1 MRGEKGKR
9 RRKEG
14 RKYYIYIIE
23 VLRLAGYIDVTFLR
37 RPRSRFFFLFFFI
50 RHPISREQRDECA
63 SILRRNSLRRRG
75 AGSRI

>member
-37 RPRSRFFFLFFFI
+37 RPRSHFFFFLFFF
-50 RHPISREQRDECA
+50 
-63 SILRRNSLRRRG
+63 LRRRE
-75 AGSRI
+75 RVENTELIRKNKDYEF